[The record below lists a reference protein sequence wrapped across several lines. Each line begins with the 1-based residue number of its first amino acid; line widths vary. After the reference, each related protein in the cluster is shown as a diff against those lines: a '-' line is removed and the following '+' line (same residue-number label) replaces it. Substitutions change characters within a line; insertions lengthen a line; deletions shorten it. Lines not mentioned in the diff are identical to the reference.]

1 MRFRRYRLLPQVDD
15 LDDIGALEEYIG
27 RSQMI
32 LFFLSKGYFR
42 SKAIMPPRTPLNGH
56 SYAPEHM
63 AHHLFG
69 RLAQN
74 CLREVRSS
82 LSMRKPL
89 VLVQEAHP
97 AKGGTLEE
105 LRAECPEDLQAAV
118 FDADWRR
125 RKLAV
130 WHRVE
135 EFQLVSLK
143 IIAEARSP
151 ACADDLV
158 LLHRLVLR

>member
-1 MRFRRYRLLPQVDD
+1 
-15 LDDIGALEEYIG
+15 
-27 RSQMI
+27 
-32 LFFLSKGYFR
+32 
-42 SKAIMPPRTPLNGH
+42 
-56 SYAPEHM
+56 M

-143 IIAEARSP
+143 IIAEARPLSGCFGRP
-151 ACADDLV
+151 SVHLGLFCVRPCSWACPTTLE
-158 LLHRLVLR
+158 

>member
-1 MRFRRYRLLPQVDD
+1 
-15 LDDIGALEEYIG
+15 
-27 RSQMI
+27 
-32 LFFLSKGYFR
+32 
-42 SKAIMPPRTPLNGH
+42 
-56 SYAPEHM
+56 
-63 AHHLFG
+63 
-69 RLAQN
+69 
-74 CLREVRSS
+74 
-82 LSMRKPL
+82 MRKPL

-125 RKLAV
+125 RKIAV

-151 ACADDLV
+151 ACLLV
-158 LLHRLVLR
+158 CGRPCVASSACYAIGPAPVHA